1 MPQEQFDENGRIR
14 FDLGFQQLTIVAYV
28 GDLKVV
34 GKAHVGVDSRVS
46 SRRSSDYI
54 RSFPDKRI
62 TLSDVRVYKKGSPEL
77 FDAAPFMILN
87 IDRVDLIYAREPEE
101 GRAGETDSLAAEE
114 FA

>member
-1 MPQEQFDENGRIR
+1 MPRKQVDEHGEITV
-14 FDLGFQQLTIVAYV
+14 DVGFEELTLVAYM

-34 GKAHVGVDSRVS
+34 GKAHVGVDSRSS

-62 TLSDVRVYKKGSPEL
+62 TLSDVRVYKKGSAEL

-87 IDRVDLIYAREPEE
+87 IDRVDLIYARESMQ
-101 GRAGETDSLAAEE
+101 GRIIEAGCLEAEE
-114 FA
+114 PA